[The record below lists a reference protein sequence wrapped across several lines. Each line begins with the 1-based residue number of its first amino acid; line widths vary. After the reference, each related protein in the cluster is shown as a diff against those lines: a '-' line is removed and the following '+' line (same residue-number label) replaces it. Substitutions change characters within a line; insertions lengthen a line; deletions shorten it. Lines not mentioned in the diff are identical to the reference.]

1 MPPEPSCGKHRR
13 VFSADPVCRHRRW
26 SSATPCRLR
35 LFLESGRG
43 RFAASQ
49 RVAPQ
54 CPRTLLRRSHRLP
67 GALLLRRGVR
77 RTLRSPSRG
86 RDHASSRGP
95 RRVSR
100 LWCDVGISASGSG
113 VVLVTREPGC
123 DPAKEASL
131 PKREG
136 HAWSGDPGGLV
147 GTGQGSRR
155 TSVAPGPGVAGWP
168 PARSEARPLRQV
180 QPAPAAV
187 AGSNPRGSEAQPC
200 LWPSASTPPL

>member
-1 MPPEPSCGKHRR
+1 MRPNRIASHEGRDGSVPPEPSCGKHRR

-26 SSATPCRLR
+26 SSAAPCRLR

-43 RFAASQ
+43 RVSASQ

-54 CPRTLLRRSHRLP
+54 CPRTLLRRSRRLP

-113 VVLVTREPGC
+113 VVLVTLEPGC
-123 DPAKEASL
+123 GPAKEAPL
-131 PKREG
+131 PRERG
-136 HAWSGDPGGLV
+136 TPGL
-147 GTGQGSRR
+147 GTRGPGRDWAG
-155 TSVAPGPGVAGWP
+155 VPADGCGPGPRGGRLAV
-168 PARSEARPLRQV
+168 RPQ
-180 QPAPAAV
+180 
-187 AGSNPRGSEAQPC
+187 
-200 LWPSASTPPL
+200 